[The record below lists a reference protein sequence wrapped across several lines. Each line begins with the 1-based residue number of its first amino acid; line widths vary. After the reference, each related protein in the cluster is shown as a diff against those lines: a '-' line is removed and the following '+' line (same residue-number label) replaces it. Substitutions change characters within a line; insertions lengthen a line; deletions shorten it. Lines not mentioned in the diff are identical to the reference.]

1 MLFIKCGGNMIK
13 WEYKIVNV
21 GSNDLVGEESLLL
34 KKLGDEGWEL
44 IAVNLNSFQ
53 NLDNK
58 TYYLKKKY
66 ETLSNK

>member
-1 MLFIKCGGNMIK
+1 M
-13 WEYKIVNV
+13 
-21 GSNDLVGEESLLL
+21 GSNDLVGEESLI
-34 KKLGDEGWEL
+34 LGDEGWEL
-44 IAVNLNSFQ
+44 IAVNLNLFQ

>member
-1 MLFIKCGGNMIK
+1 MTK

-21 GSNDLVGEESLLL
+21 GSNDLVGEESLIL
-34 KKLGDEGWEL
+34 KKLGHEGWEL
-44 IAVNLNSFQ
+44 IAVHLNSFQ

>member
-1 MLFIKCGGNMIK
+1 MIK

-21 GSNDLVGEESLLL
+21 GSNDIVGEESVVL

>member
-1 MLFIKCGGNMIK
+1 MIK

-21 GSNDLVGEESLLL
+21 GSNDLVEEESLIL

-58 TYYLKKKY
+58 TYYLKKKKY